1 MKLDSNWLAAA
12 IFTLPFAWIIAFL
25 LFLRPLVL
33 SELIFF
39 YPIISGL
46 ILGLWVGGILSDK
59 IRNSSFILVL
69 IEIILLVFG
78 IGQFLLSSTFWVSS
92 LGFVTLFLLFLLFGA
107 GLTVMT
113 IFLNQLTSSIN
124 RGQVAVIVTV
134 LTLVIGGILSYIWH
148 LYNAAFAPSVTAA
161 LLLFVIIIYFFVQP
175 GKRELQTFM
184 VPGSILPYAIWWIIF
199 LTAFGLYS
207 WATPESL
214 RLLFNSFNPLSNS
227 LIAPELVLVGIGGAT
242 FVFTFLQDRL
252 GRKHMF
258 TVASVLLGILCIF
271 GSAQFADFL
280 PILQHLPFETAVIV
294 DQNLRM
300 TISIGLTILQVF
312 VIGFIIGVGVW
323 LVWAEVGPVRM
334 KGRRAAFGWTA
345 ISILWGFI
353 WIITLFQINL
363 EGLTLIVYPIAASFI
378 LLSVFPIT
386 NAIEVLGNERVVE
399 ELDIRVDSRQVS
411 RALRELEVETPLK
424 SIEGQI
430 ESEITQLTRIK
441 GVSRNQARE
450 LRDAG
455 YETPELVARSNAG
468 KIAQILT
475 ISPEAANE
483 IIENARKLGS
493 KQSSK
498 RTSRIGSRRVKSSK
512 SRKSSKTGKPK

>member
-12 IFTLPFAWIIAFL
+12 ILTLPFAWVIAFL
-25 LFLRPLVL
+25 LFLRQIIL
-33 SELIFF
+33 SELIFL
-39 YPIISGL
+39 YLIIFGL
-46 ILGLWVGGILSDK
+46 ILGLWIGGILSDK
-59 IRNSSFILVL
+59 IRNSSFILGL
-69 IEIILLVFG
+69 IEVILLVIG
-78 IGQFLLSSTFWVSS
+78 IGQFLLPPTFWASS
-92 LGFVTLFLLFLLFGA
+92 LGFAALFLLFLLFGA
-107 GLTVMT
+107 GLTLMT
-113 IFLNQLTSSIN
+113 IFLNQLISSIH
-124 RGQVAVIVTV
+124 RGYVAGIVTV
-134 LTLVIGGILSYIWH
+134 LTLVIGGMLSYVWH
-148 LYNAAFAPSVTAA
+148 LYYTPFAPTVSAA
-161 LLLFVIIIYFFVQP
+161 LILFAIIIYFFVHT

-184 VPGSILPYAIWWIIF
+184 VPGSILPYAIWWIVF
-199 LTAFGLYS
+199 LTAFGLYT

-227 LIAPELVLVGIGGAT
+227 RIAPELVLVGIGGAT
-242 FVFTFLQDRL
+242 FVFTFLPDKL

-280 PILQHLPFETAVIV
+280 PILQDLPSETAVIV

-312 VIGFIIGVGVW
+312 VIGFIIGVGAW

-345 ISILWGFI
+345 VSILGAFI
-353 WIITLFQINL
+353 WIITIYQINL
-363 EGLTLIVYPIAASFI
+363 VGLTLIVYPIAASLI

-386 NAIEVLGNERVVE
+386 NAVEVLGNERVVE

-430 ESEITQLTRIK
+430 ESEITQLAAIR
-441 GVSRNQARE
+441 GVSRTQARE

-455 YETPELVARSNAG
+455 YETPELVARSNADTLSQVLG
-468 KIAQILT
+468 
-475 ISPEAANE
+475 ISSEAADE
-483 IIENARKLGS
+483 IIKNARKLGS
-493 KQSSK
+493 KQ
-498 RTSRIGSRRVKSSK
+498 TSRSISRTPSRRVKSSK
-512 SRKSSKTGKPK
+512 SRKSCKKGKPK